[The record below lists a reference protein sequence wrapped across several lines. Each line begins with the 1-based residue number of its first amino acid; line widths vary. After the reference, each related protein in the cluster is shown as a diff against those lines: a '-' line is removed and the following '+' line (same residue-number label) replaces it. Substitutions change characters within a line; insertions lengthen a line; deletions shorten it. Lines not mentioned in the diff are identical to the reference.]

1 VDIESRVTV
10 LEVRRSS
17 DADLLRELR
26 DDMRGLKDEAL
37 PSLRVELESH
47 RRESGEHWA
56 RVRGALWVVGVV
68 WVLLSALIPFLIRVS
83 TTR

>member
-1 VDIESRVTV
+1 VDLDSRVAV

-26 DDMRGLKDEAL
+26 DDVRGLKDESL
-37 PSLRVELESH
+37 PALRVELESH

-56 RVRGALWVVGVV
+56 RVRGAVWVIGLV
-68 WVLLSALIPFLIRVS
+68 WVLLSAMIPFLIRVS
-83 TTR
+83 TSR